1 MEERQRQILVLE
13 LELELTTAKAILKQ
27 IPKSEVVISSPFPQ
41 YDEDFYAP
49 IPVV

>member
-1 MEERQRQILVLE
+1 MEERQRQILVLV
-13 LELELTTAKAILKQ
+13 LELTTAKAILKQ